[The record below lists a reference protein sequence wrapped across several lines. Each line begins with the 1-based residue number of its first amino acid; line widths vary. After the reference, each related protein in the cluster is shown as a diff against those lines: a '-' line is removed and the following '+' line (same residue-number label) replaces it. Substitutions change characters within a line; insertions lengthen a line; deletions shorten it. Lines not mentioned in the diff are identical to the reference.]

1 MSHIVLSLLTNFV
14 GYCIIIGKTARRS
27 PMDEEL
33 QQEENVQEEKDEKS
47 ISADLIRGHINTI
60 ILRAL
65 YDGDKYGYEI
75 LEEIEQKSHGQYS
88 LKQPTL
94 YSALK
99 RLEKDGY
106 ITSYWGGSV
115 GGGRRK
121 YFSLTDEGKT
131 VAEQNQSEWEYS
143 RTIIDSLISDKD
155 FDFSNPAP
163 SAVNMR
169 VLQKSTSR
177 VHSSGDDEEGFAV
190 SFEENHE
197 LDRLSEALAAR
208 TAELEESRTELERE
222 RARFE
227 AELAAQRA
235 EQAKLY
241 VEREE
246 ELRTLLEAQVSSS
259 QISNAEAR
267 AREEELLRQHEE
279 QTKQYAVREAA
290 LASDYEEKQRE
301 LAAREAALSEERT
314 QMEAL
319 LTERLEAERSQM
331 EALLRD
337 RLEAE
342 RLERTNYA
350 EQIRKLDEQIE
361 RTRVAYEEELHRRS
375 TEIEEARARNV
386 DLSREYLKKLEAA
399 HEDRRKALEDQ
410 ERRLRE
416 EHEIEFRQREKQL
429 IHQNFINLVNSTP
442 PPQKPE
448 QDYGYYSRPVQPAAP
463 IEDEP
468 EYRTVV
474 QGIYEGAIRS
484 DEEEPVIVESRPRAQ
499 SLGGIDF
506 LDLEERAARDGIR
519 IATAGK
525 KEAFHEEKRPE
536 ELVHKGKALFLSA
549 IVVFFVCLAEGSIV
563 LAIQNRLS
571 LPLILPYFIWGA
583 GLILLLVTGL
593 LYANHYG
600 EKSLRRTGRVL
611 VNAIVTYVLVL
622 IVILI
627 VALAIPI
634 DFASISALATFIFI
648 PAIFFFGI
656 IIFGAT
662 YYSQVRTWKKK

>member
-1 MSHIVLSLLTNFV
+1 
-14 GYCIIIGKTARRS
+14 
-27 PMDEEL
+27 MDEEL
-33 QQEENVQEEKDEKS
+33 PQEENLQDEKDEKS
-47 ISADLIRGHINTI
+47 ISSDLIRGHINTI

-131 VAEQNQSEWEYS
+131 IAEQNQSEWEYS

-177 VHSSGDDEEGFAV
+177 VSSAGDDEEGLEV
-190 SFEENHE
+190 SFEENPE
-197 LDRLSEALAAR
+197 LDRLNEALAAR

-227 AELAAQRA
+227 SELLSQRE
-235 EQAKLY
+235 EQEKIYL
-241 VEREE
+241 EREE
-246 ELRTLLEAQVSSS
+246 QLRRELESQTPVTL
-259 QISNAEAR
+259 ISEEETL
-267 AREEELLRQHEE
+267 AREEELMRQREE
-279 QTKQYAVREAA
+279 QARLYAEREAA
-290 LASDYEEKQRE
+290 LLSEYEEKERM
-301 LAAREAALSEERT
+301 LAAREAALHEERA
-314 QMEAL
+314 QMEAYRQEKFEEEL
-319 LTERLEAERSQM
+319 
-331 EALLRD
+331 
-337 RLEAE
+337 
-342 RLERTNYA
+342 LERTNYA

-361 RTRVAYEEELHRRS
+361 RTRLAYEQELRRRS
-375 TEIEEARARNV
+375 DEIEESRARNAE
-386 DLSREYLKKLEAA
+386 LSREYIEQLEAERE
-399 HEDRRKALEDQ
+399 HRRKALEEQ
-410 ERRLRE
+410 EQRLRE
-416 EHEIEFRQREKQL
+416 ESEIAIRQREKQL

-442 PPQKPE
+442 PPREPE
-448 QDYGYYSRPVQPAAP
+448 QEYGYYSRPTEPAPA
-463 IEDEP
+463 IEEEP

-474 QGIYEGAIRS
+474 QSLYASAIRS
-484 DEEEPVIVESRPRAQ
+484 DEEEPVRTDNKPHAQ

-506 LDLEERAARDGIR
+506 RDLEERAARDGIR

-525 KEAFHEEKRPE
+525 KEVVREEKHPE

-563 LAIQNRLS
+563 LGIQNKFA
-571 LPLILPYFIWGA
+571 LPLFFPYFIWGA
-583 GLILLLVTGL
+583 GLALLLVTGL

-600 EKSLRRTGRVL
+600 EKSLRRMGPVL
-611 VNAIVTYVLVL
+611 VNAIVSYVLVL
-622 IVILI
+622 IITLI

-634 DFASISALATFIFI
+634 DFTSAHDLATFLFI
-648 PAIFFFGI
+648 PAIFFLGI
-656 IIFGAT
+656 IIFGVT
-662 YYSQVRTWKKK
+662 YYLQVRTWNKK